1 MSPSLRAVVEAAD
14 RKLRNKNRDLG
25 EDVADGRADESLRI
39 NNNPLQIDTLVI
51 RITISHGRDA
61 FAGDKG
67 VVANQMKTVFG
78 QVQHGEFATESGE
91 PIDMVFS
98 DKSIEDRI
106 VRSARKAGMMN
117 ALLMHTA
124 KKVVAAYRGK

>member
-1 MSPSLRAVVEAAD
+1 MSPSLRKVVDEAD

-25 EDVADGRADESLRI
+25 DEVADGRVDESMRVKG
-39 NNNPLQIDTLVI
+39 NPLQMDQLVI
-51 RITISHGRDA
+51 RIYISHGRDA

-67 VVANQMKTVFG
+67 VLGNQMKSVFG
-78 QVQHGEFATESGE
+78 QVIPGEFTTESGV
-91 PIDMVFS
+91 PLDMEFS

-117 ALLMHTA
+117 ALLIHTA
-124 KKVVAAYRGK
+124 AKGVKAYWG